1 MKIIAFWYIAPCRL
15 VEAGRR
21 FRGAYCLCYQGDDEK
36 MFVHKLIYSYVL
48 HTKLVSLKS
57 VQPFIF
63 SIMLNFLLL
72 HPVHCGLWIQ
82 YVSVIIIIIIIIILI
97 ISGTTAL

>member
-21 FRGAYCLCYQGDDEK
+21 FRGAYCLCYQGDDEQ
-36 MFVHKLIYSYVL
+36 MFVHKLIYVL

-63 SIMLNFLLL
+63 SIILNFLLL

-82 YVSVIIIIIIIIILI
+82 YVFVIIIIIIIII
-97 ISGTTAL
+97 SGTTAL